1 MTPLSRPARAA
12 RIAPLFLLL
21 AACGG
26 SDDDSGEN
34 NQLTVRI
41 STLSV
46 AGGVPSD
53 FGGVWAAFLADEA
66 TSGAGG
72 MDLNGD
78 GDVIDSVAQQLNLQT
93 GVEANVG
100 VAARDF
106 RWLGDRLYLVVDEA
120 ADGVDWDGDTMMDDR
135 VLLEHDPTS
144 MAVPTYLATLPMDTG
159 ADILRTDEWIF
170 VRQRDPAVMA
180 NTSWVW
186 GLHES
191 LPTTLHQVMT
201 NDAAGGLQPRLLA
214 AHDDLVF
221 LELDETV
228 EGRDLNGDADSTD
241 TSVLALLDGRGM
253 VVMGGYELP
262 LRNTSRAMPANAVVA
277 ALSTGMHDWQV
288 GFPVDETGQGAVNL
302 NNPLSG
308 AAMLPGSWEPTQ
320 CTGFTDNDTV
330 DQVLSVIAFRAWDD
344 DPVTNPPV
352 NTGLV
357 TTDRIVMVP
366 GYVGVISD
374 ESDHGTCDLN
384 GDGDTDDEVFRWTSV
399 TQPILPPSAV
409 SSMFAVSRLSGGLQG
424 VGTLDDAFVMAVS
437 EADDR
442 RDLNDD
448 GFQDLSV
455 VQWLDPSAGVTWT
468 NDHGASQP
476 SYAAAS
482 WMGPSS
488 DGTRLGVAYDELSN
502 GVDLNND
509 GDQLD
514 SMPTFAQFT
523 GAPVRMA
530 FPGYTAAVQKTN
542 AGIVFQN
549 GWAFYRISEAEDDRD
564 WNGDGASNE
573 FVMLRSRI
581 ADGLSQFIVT
591 LNSLPIPAVR
601 PDLITGAAGGV
612 FLVDEMMAGDV
623 NGDGVISFALVYYAI

>member
-1 MTPLSRPARAA
+1 MTSLFRSARAA

-26 SDDDSGEN
+26 SDDDSGDN

-66 TSGAGG
+66 TSGSGG

-78 GDVIDSVAQQLNLQT
+78 GDMIDGVVQQLNLQT
-93 GVEANVG
+93 GVEVNVG
-100 VAARDF
+100 VATRDF
-106 RWLGDRLYLVVDEA
+106 RWLGDRLYLVVEEA
-120 ADGVDWDGDTMMDDR
+120 SDGVDWDGDTMMDDR

-144 MAVPTYLATLPMDTG
+144 MAVPTYMATLPMDAG

-186 GLHES
+186 GVHES

-201 NDAAGGLQPRLLA
+201 NDAVGGLQPRLLA
-214 AHDDLVF
+214 AEDDLVF

-228 EGRDLNGDADSTD
+228 EGRDLNGDADMAD
-241 TSVLALLDGRGM
+241 TSVLALLDGRGT
-253 VVMGGYELP
+253 VVMGGYEFP
-262 LRNTSRAMPANAVVA
+262 LRNTQRAMPANAVVG
-277 ALSTGMHDWQV
+277 ALSTAGHDWQV
-288 GFPVDETGQGAVNL
+288 GFPVDETAQGGVNL
-302 NNPLSG
+302 NNPGSG
-308 AAMLPGSWEPTQ
+308 AAMLPPSWEPVQ
-320 CTGFTDNDTV
+320 CTGETDNDTV
-330 DQVLSVIAFRAWDD
+330 DEVLSVIAFRAWDD
-344 DPVTNPPV
+344 DPVLNPPE

-366 GYVGVISD
+366 GFVGVISD
-374 ESDHGTCDLN
+374 EGDQGTCDLN

-399 TQPILPPSAV
+399 TSPFVPPSAV
-409 SSMFAVSRLSGGLQG
+409 ASMFAVSRLNGGLEG
-424 VGTLDDAFVMAVS
+424 VGALDDAFVIAVD

-448 GFQDLSV
+448 GFQDLSI
-455 VQWLDPSAGVTWT
+455 VQWLDPTMGITWT
-468 NDHGASQP
+468 NNHGTSQP

-488 DGTRLGVAYDELSN
+488 DGSRLGVAYDELSN
-502 GVDLNND
+502 AVDLNND

-514 SMPTFAQFT
+514 SMPTFAQLT
-523 GAPVRMA
+523 GSPRRMA

-549 GWAFYRISEAEDDRD
+549 GWAFFRISEAEDDQD
-564 WNGDGASNE
+564 WNNDGATNE

-581 ADGLSQFIVT
+581 ADGLSQYIVT

-601 PDLITGAAGGV
+601 PDLITGAAGGI
-612 FLVDEMMAGDV
+612 FLVDESMAGDV
-623 NGDGVISFALVYYAI
+623 NADGVISFALVYYAI